1 MPDTA
6 VPLHKILVAMDFSKH
21 AAAALRR
28 AVDLAEQTQ
37 GEVTLVHILE
47 HVAAAVEGTSFEAHW
62 RLPPAALHQAE
73 HQLRRQAEE
82 RLAEVIAPYRGSRCQ
97 LHTEVR
103 AGVPFVEIIRSVE
116 KNGVDLVMT
125 GTRGLSGFQR
135 FLVGSTAERLVRKCP
150 CPVWI
155 VKFGSD
161 GPLRSILVPVDF
173 SEASGK
179 SLELGSLLARLSGC
193 PLHVV
198 HVIASTDPVVQ
209 VPEDK
214 ARMDIRV
221 QRREIRVAA
230 AKHLNAFVRTCVPP
244 EIAVQ
249 ERLVVGSPWQK
260 IAFLARRVDADLII
274 MGSVGRT
281 GIVGFLIGNTA
292 EKVLRQCNCSLLTV
306 KPDGFVS
313 PIQPEP

>member
-1 MPDTA
+1 
-6 VPLHKILVAMDFSKH
+6 MDFSKH

-28 AVDLAEQTQ
+28 AVDLAEQTK
-37 GEVTLVHILE
+37 GEVTLVHVLE
-47 HVAAAVEGTSFEAHW
+47 HVAAAIEGTSFEAHW
-62 RLPPAALHQAE
+62 RLPPVELHKAE
-73 HQLRRQAEE
+73 RQLRRQAEE
-82 RLAEVIAPYRGSRCQ
+82 RLAEVLAPYRGYRCQ
-97 LHTEVR
+97 VRTEVR
-103 AGVPFVEIIRSVE
+103 TGVPFVEIIRSVE
-116 KNGVDLVMT
+116 KNGFDLVMT
-125 GTRGLSGFQR
+125 GTRGVSGIQR

-155 VKFGSD
+155 VKFGYD

-179 SLELGSLLARLSGC
+179 SLELGGLLARLSGC
-193 PLHVV
+193 PLHVL

-214 ARMDIRV
+214 SRMDFRL
-221 QRREIRVAA
+221 QRREIRVVA
-230 AKHLNAFVRTCVPP
+230 AKHLNEFVSTRLPP
-244 EIAVQ
+244 DIAVQ
-249 ERLVVGSPWQK
+249 ERLVVGTPWQK
-260 IAFLARRVDADLII
+260 IAFMARRVDVDLII

-281 GIVGFLIGNTA
+281 GITGFLIGNTA
-292 EKVLRQCNCSLLTV
+292 EKVLRQCDCSLLTV